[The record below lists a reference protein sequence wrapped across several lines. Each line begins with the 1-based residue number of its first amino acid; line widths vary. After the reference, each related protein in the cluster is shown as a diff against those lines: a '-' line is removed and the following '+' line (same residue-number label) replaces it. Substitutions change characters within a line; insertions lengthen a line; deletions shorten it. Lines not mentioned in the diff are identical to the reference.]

1 MADGAEVQWC
11 TPAVACMMSH
21 CGSLRN
27 IKHSLCGSRQRSQQQ
42 CRPYSR
48 QSRRAMAQ
56 VHADGLSAEEVGT
69 GIKPTTR
76 ATWRSSKC
84 TSTRFTRI
92 AVFCG
97 ASEGTSPIYME
108 AAQASLMLSCRHT
121 LRWRIAVS
129 AHDQMTH
136 DKTVRSWKLAP
147 LCGFAMVQSGRADGQ
162 ACGVQA
168 LGEELAR
175 RGLGLVYGGGSV
187 GLMGKLASTVSL
199 IRSNDLRSARSQCHR
214 CV

>member
-27 IKHSLCGSRQRSQQQ
+27 IKHSLCESRQRSQQQ
-42 CRPYSR
+42 RRPYSR

-69 GIKPTTR
+69 GIKPHSR

-97 ASEGTSPIYME
+97 ASEGTSPVYME

-121 LRWRIAVS
+121 LRWKIAVS
-129 AHDQMTH
+129 AHDKMTH
-136 DKTVRSWKLAP
+136 EEDYEKLGNCTSLRVCIGAERQGHWPGLWCAGAGGGAGAP
-147 LCGFAMVQSGRADGQ
+147 RPGIGIWRRICRPNGQ
-162 ACGVQA
+162 AGFHGV
-168 LGEELAR
+168 
-175 RGLGLVYGGGSV
+175 
-187 GLMGKLASTVSL
+187 
-199 IRSNDLRSARSQCHR
+199 DDSQ
-214 CV
+214 